1 MSVACPK
8 ELQSTALGG
17 FMSANIKR
25 ISCFTVLLVLSLA
38 SPQLFEAR
46 VQPSHGFDM
55 FSAQE
60 EVQAGQQAAQ
70 QATKQLPV
78 LPDSDPVA
86 RYIQRLGQ
94 ELASHA
100 PGQKW
105 PYTFHVVNQK
115 EINAFALPGGPLYV
129 NVGTIQ
135 AADSEAQLAGVMAHE
150 ISHVVQRHGTRSASK
165 QMAAQLPLALLGGIM
180 GRGALSQAAQLGISF
195 GVGSYFLKNSRQ
207 AETEA
212 DLLGTDIMYDTGFDP
227 HAMAQF
233 FQKLEQQGGSR
244 GPQFMSDH
252 PNPGN
257 RAQLVSQ
264 EVSTLAPKQFR
275 GDSAEFRS
283 IKQRVSGMKP
293 LTAQQIAAQ
302 QQSGTG
308 TGSSSSGNSD
318 ISPSGNMRSFS
329 HSSYSISY
337 PDNWQVFGD
346 QNSAVT
352 IAPQSGVSQNAV
364 AYGVM
369 INEYQPENQNAT
381 VDQATHDLLSSLRQ
395 SNPDLRQVGY
405 DENIRVGGV
414 SGKSVDL
421 IGTSPLQ
428 DQSGR
433 AVQERD
439 WLVTMKRRDGSLV
452 YMVFIAPDRDFGSL
466 RPSFEQMLRSL
477 RLR

>member
-1 MSVACPK
+1 
-8 ELQSTALGG
+8 
-17 FMSANIKR
+17 
-25 ISCFTVLLVLSLA
+25 
-38 SPQLFEAR
+38 
-46 VQPSHGFDM
+46 
-55 FSAQE
+55 
-60 EVQAGQQAAQ
+60 
-70 QATKQLPV
+70 
-78 LPDSDPVA
+78 
-86 RYIQRLGQ
+86 
-94 ELASHA
+94 
-100 PGQKW
+100 
-105 PYTFHVVNQK
+105 
-115 EINAFALPGGPLYV
+115 
-129 NVGTIQ
+129 
-135 AADSEAQLAGVMAHE
+135 
-150 ISHVVQRHGTRSASK
+150 
-165 QMAAQLPLALLGGIM
+165 MAAQLPLALLGGIM

-227 HAMAQF
+227 HAMSQF

-244 GPQFMSDH
+244 GPQFLSDH

-264 EVSTLAPKQFR
+264 EVSTLPPKQFR

-302 QQSGTG
+302 QQPGAKAE
-308 TGSSSSGNSD
+308 SSSSGVSGSD
-318 ISPSGNMRSFS
+318 ISPSGNMRSFI
-329 HSSYSISY
+329 HSTYSISY

-369 INEYQPENQNAT
+369 INDYQPEDQNAT

-395 SNPDLRQVGY
+395 SNPDLRQIGH

-414 SGKSVDL
+414 SGRSVDL
-421 IGTSPLQ
+421 IGSSPLQ

-452 YMVFIAPDRDFGSL
+452 YMVFIAPDRDFESL